1 MWIAVNSFTWT
12 RSQVCLREWSFTPFT
27 TFKSR
32 ERRESSHGSLSRPCV
47 LVNRFTAPL
56 LGHSDVI
63 RRVIMICFTGTD
75 GEPIHVNEKC
85 HAVDKMNDE
94 SDESVHLSPCVYVKD
109 EPGHGNTLWTMNDE
123 SVHGNTRVKDK
134 RWLGSSF
141 TVACVYALM
150 KVNSRFLSFYE
161 WNVYFWPDHVMKLIT
176 GLGIWLKW
184 TCYNTDLKMRV

>member
-1 MWIAVNSFTWT
+1 MNDLSRYSRLSNLVNRVNRFTA
-12 RSQVCLREWSFTPFT
+12 PI
-27 TFKSR
+27 
-32 ERRESSHGSLSRPCV
+32 HGSHSRPCV

-109 EPGHGNTLWTMNDE
+109 EP
-123 SVHGNTRVKDK
+123 VH
-134 RWLGSSF
+134 
-141 TVACVYALM
+141 
-150 KVNSRFLSFYE
+150 
-161 WNVYFWPDHVMKLIT
+161 
-176 GLGIWLKW
+176 
-184 TCYNTDLKMRV
+184 

>member
-1 MWIAVNSFTWT
+1 MNRVTGESIHRNTQAVKGRERLWIAVNSFTWT

-94 SDESVHLSPCVYVKD
+94 SDESVHQFHRVFTWKMNPFTETHC
-109 EPGHGNTLWTMNDE
+109 ERWTMNQFTETHVWKMKDD
-123 SVHGNTRVKDK
+123 SVH
-134 RWLGSSF
+134 LSQ
-141 TVACVYALM
+141 CVYAL
-150 KVNSRFLSFYE
+150 KSI
-161 WNVYFWPDHVMKLIT
+161 KLHTWHSSLLDFSI
-176 GLGIWLKW
+176 
-184 TCYNTDLKMRV
+184 